1 MSDSDIEHST
11 LRAISW
17 RLLPLILLGYLVSY
31 MDRINIGFA
40 APTMNA
46 QLGFT
51 ASVYGFGGGLFF
63 ISYALLEIPSN
74 LALARVG
81 ARRWLARIMVS
92 WGLVAMSMAL
102 VRTDWRFYLVRFLL
116 GAAEAGFFPG
126 VIYYLG
132 LWFPQAHRGR
142 AISRFYVAAPL
153 SSVVMGAVAGSL
165 LGLDG
170 RLGLHGWQWLLIA
183 EGAPAVILAFVFLR
197 FLPDRPADAAWL
209 TPDQRAWLEARLAA
223 DNAAI
228 AAPDHSQ
235 WRALLRPEVIALIL
249 VNFLYLGPYYAFT
262 LSAPAVLK
270 EATGLDAA
278 HVGYLVSAAGI
289 LGAIGMALAGWN
301 SDRTGERYWHL
312 AIPLA
317 LVAAFFGLMASHPP
331 PILMMAGYLGMM
343 SVYTSVMI
351 IFWLAPGEIIHPR
364 ATAVTVAAINGLGQL
379 GSFLFPWL
387 WGLAKDAT
395 GGFHLGLSLMPVA
408 FGSAAV
414 IVLGLRQARRR
425 GPAPPVGEGGG
436 AAGG

>member
-1 MSDSDIEHST
+1 LDAEADLERST
-11 LRAISW
+11 LRKVSW
-17 RLLPLILLGYLVSY
+17 RILPLILAGYLVSY
-31 MDRINIGFA
+31 MDRVNISFA

-51 ASVYGFGGGLFF
+51 ASIYGFGGGLFF

-81 ARRWLARIMVS
+81 ARRWLARIMVT

-102 VRTDWRFYLVRFLL
+102 VRTPWQFYLVRFLL

-132 LWFPQAHRGR
+132 LWFPRGQRGR

-153 SSVVMGAVAGSL
+153 ASVVMGAVAGTL
-165 LGLDG
+165 LNLDG
-170 RLGLHGWQWLLIA
+170 KLGLHGWQWLLIA
-183 EGAPAVILAFVFLR
+183 EGAPAVILAFIFLR
-197 FLPDRPADAAWL
+197 FLPDRPANAAWL
-209 TPDQRAWLEARLAA
+209 TSDQRAWLETTLAA
-223 DNAAI
+223 EDAAV

-235 WRALLRPEVIALIL
+235 WRALLRPEVITLVL

-262 LSAPAVLK
+262 LSAPGILK
-270 EATGLDAA
+270 ETTGLDAA

-289 LGAIGMALAGWN
+289 LGAVGMAFSGWN
-301 SDRTGERYWHL
+301 SDRVRERYWHL
-312 AIPLA
+312 AVPL
-317 LVAAFFGLMASHPP
+317 LLTAAFFGLMAAHPP
-331 PILMMAGYLGMM
+331 PVLMMTGYLGMM

-364 ATAVTVAAINGLGQL
+364 ATAVTVAAINGFGQL

-395 GGFHLGLSLMPVA
+395 GGFQLGLSLMPVA
-408 FGSAAV
+408 FTIAAILVLLLRHARKRSA
-414 IVLGLRQARRR
+414 
-425 GPAPPVGEGGG
+425 
-436 AAGG
+436 

>member
-1 MSDSDIEHST
+1 MSDADLERST
-11 LRAISW
+11 IRAISW
-17 RLLPLILLGYLVSY
+17 RLLPLILLGYLASY
-31 MDRINIGFA
+31 MDRVNISFA

-81 ARRWLARIMVS
+81 ARRWLARIMIT

-102 VRTDWRFYLVRFLL
+102 VRTPWQFYLVRFLL

-126 VIYYLG
+126 VIYYLS
-132 LWFPQAHRGR
+132 LWFPQAYRGR

-153 SSVVMGAVAGSL
+153 ASVVMGAVAGSL

-170 RLGLHGWQWLLIA
+170 HFGLHGWQWLLIA
-183 EGAPAVILAFVFLR
+183 EGAPAVVLAFVFWR
-197 FLPDRPADAAWL
+197 FLPDRPADAHWL
-209 TPDQRAWLEARLAA
+209 KPEQRAWLEARIAN

-228 AAPDHSQ
+228 AAPEHGNF
-235 WRALLRPEVIALIL
+235 RALLRPAVIALIL

-262 LSAPAVLK
+262 LSAPTILR

-278 HVGYLVSAAGI
+278 HVGYLVAGGGVT
-289 LGAIGMALAGWN
+289 GAFGMALAGWN
-301 SDRTGERYWHL
+301 SDRMRERYLHL
-312 AIPLA
+312 AAPLV
-317 LVAAFFGLMASHPP
+317 LVAALFGLIATGPAPVVVMGAF
-331 PILMMAGYLGMM
+331 LAMMACYFAV
-343 SVYTSVMI
+343 SAA
-351 IFWLAPGEIIHPR
+351 FWLAPGEIVHPR
-364 ATAVTVAAINGLGQL
+364 AVAVTVAAINGLGQV

-395 GGFHLGLSLMPVA
+395 GGFHLGLSLLPAA
-408 FGSAAV
+408 FLTAAA
-414 IVLGLRQARRR
+414 IVMALRRARPR
-425 GPAPPVGEGGG
+425 
-436 AAGG
+436 AG

>member
-1 MSDSDIEHST
+1 MSDDELERST
-11 LRAISW
+11 LRAVAW
-17 RLLPLILLGYLVSY
+17 RLLPLIMLGYLASY
-31 MDRINIGFA
+31 MDRVNISFA

-81 ARRWLARIMVS
+81 ARRWLARIMIT

-102 VRTDWRFYLVRFLL
+102 VRTDWQFYLVRFLL

-132 LWFPQAHRGR
+132 LWFPQTHRGR
-142 AISRFYVAAPL
+142 AISRFYIAAPL
-153 SSVVMGAVAGSL
+153 TSVVMGAVAGTL

-170 RLGLHGWQWLLIA
+170 HAGLHGWQWLLIA

-197 FLPDRPADAAWL
+197 FLPDRPANAPWL
-209 TPDQRAWLEARLAA
+209 SVDERAWLETRLAA

-228 AAPDHSQ
+228 GAPDHSQ
-235 WRALLRPEVIALIL
+235 LRALLRPEVIALVL

-262 LSAPAVLK
+262 LSAPAILK
-270 EATGLDAA
+270 ETTGLDAA
-278 HVGYLVSAAGI
+278 HVGYLVAAAGI
-289 LGAIGMALAGWN
+289 LGAIGMAFAGWN
-301 SDRTGERYWHL
+301 SDRTRERYLHL
-312 AIPLA
+312 AIPLV
-317 LVAAFFGLMASHPP
+317 LVAACFGLMASHPP
-331 PILMMAGYLGMM
+331 PVLMMAGYLGMM
-343 SVYTSVMI
+343 GVYTSVMI
-351 IFWLAPGEIIHPR
+351 IFWLAPSDIIHPR
-364 ATAVTVAAINGLGQL
+364 AAAVTVAAINGLGQL

-395 GGFHLGLSLMPVA
+395 GGFQLGLSLLPVA
-408 FGSAAV
+408 YLAAAAV
-414 IVLGLRQARRR
+414 VLGLRQARKR
-425 GPAPPVGEGGG
+425 
-436 AAGG
+436 AA